1 MSSTTFNVTWRN
13 LFHYS
18 TLAVHA
24 FIFIL
29 IALISE
35 LDNLY
40 CVCDHSLLEVWFRTR
55 WSWIS
60 SNYTSLKPK
69 TVYSISS
76 SSLLY
81 APEWDKLVENF
92 ATACTCIRVNRCA
105 CAGQPNMR
113 QQNSPWHI
121 LVMAMLW
128 LNMSTELHTVLCS
141 SMVAFCC
148 SLNIQL
154 IDHIRFLNAK
164 QCIVFC
170 IYPNLESN
178 IVILCWG

>member
-1 MSSTTFNVTWRN
+1 
-13 LFHYS
+13 
-18 TLAVHA
+18 
-24 FIFIL
+24 
-29 IALISE
+29 
-35 LDNLY
+35 
-40 CVCDHSLLEVWFRTR
+40 VCDHSLFEVWFRHSLLEVWFRTR
-55 WSWIS
+55 WSWTS
-60 SNYTSLKPK
+60 SNYTSYQGQLKPK

-76 SSLLY
+76 GSLLY

-105 CAGQPNMR
+105 CAVNQIWGNR
-113 QQNSPWHI
+113 NSPGHI

-128 LNMSTELHTVLCS
+128 LNMSTELHYVLCS

-170 IYPNLESN
+170 IYPNFESN
-178 IVILCWG
+178 IVLLCWR